1 MSAFQSYALG
11 ISLPTEKYEKKYLT
25 IVVAKIVCYDFN
37 SKKFGEINEV
47 KSDAIE
53 VGRRIKEIRT
63 NLGYSMSQFGELI
76 SNSPKTT
83 VNNWE
88 RGINLPKEDK
98 LKKIALLGK
107 TTTNE
112 LLYGSPEEFITKIV
126 VNHFRVQ
133 LNPLFIQQIILFLNQ
148 KKIKLY
154 DEMTIIEFIQ
164 EIFDSDSFIEE
175 ESIYLSYSPVIGYDN
190 LYTASDKKNKEIG
203 APIFYVYI
211 EMERNRVHYL
221 PFTFLKHQKEQLR
234 TLPTLRS
241 QIEIDYYTRQFPL
254 LDVELKES
262 MIFYYGIKENNT
274 AIVARYEYD
283 NQKKSYSINQKNDEI
298 ETYAP
303 FKVELDKMLAFFDR
317 EH

>member
-1 MSAFQSYALG
+1 M
-11 ISLPTEKYEKKYLT
+11 PTEKYEKKYLT

>member
-1 MSAFQSYALG
+1 LSAFQSYALG